1 VVVVLTGEEDE
12 VAAGGGGSAESDI
25 GTRAPMVGLDQ
36 RYGGRGVRR
45 VAARGL
51 TEEELTRGQK
61 GGDSQWQRLL

>member
-36 RYGGRGVRR
+36 RYGGRG
-45 VAARGL
+45 
-51 TEEELTRGQK
+51 
-61 GGDSQWQRLL
+61 